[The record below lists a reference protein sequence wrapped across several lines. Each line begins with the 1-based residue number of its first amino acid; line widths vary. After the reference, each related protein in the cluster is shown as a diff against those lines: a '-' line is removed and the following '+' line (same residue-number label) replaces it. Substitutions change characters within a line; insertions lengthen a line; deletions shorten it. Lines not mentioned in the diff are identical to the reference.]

1 MNLLYYFFTLEFS
14 TSKPSLDI
22 AVSISSIDDLS
33 SSNSNFTL
41 LELNNSFTY
50 MEFFTTSFK
59 TGKTSLSNHRFRF
72 NQLMF
77 KGDG

>member
-1 MNLLYYFFTLEFS
+1 MAISSNPNCDALS
-14 TSKPSLDI
+14 T
-22 AVSISSIDDLS
+22 ISSIDDLS